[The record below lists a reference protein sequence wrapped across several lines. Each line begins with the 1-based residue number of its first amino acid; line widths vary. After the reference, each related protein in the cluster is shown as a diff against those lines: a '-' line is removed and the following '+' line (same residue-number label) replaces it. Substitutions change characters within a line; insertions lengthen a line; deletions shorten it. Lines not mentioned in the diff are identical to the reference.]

1 MAMTLGG
8 VNPGLS
14 QLNRNS
20 IATQKTSQILATGSN
35 RPSASYGASEYAIA
49 ARLTSNI
56 RGTTQSIQNTQ
67 NISSMFKIA
76 EGATDNTIKA
86 LTTIKEN
93 LINAANDTN
102 GSVDRQALQ
111 KNIDNTVRQ
120 INLNAQTEYNGKR
133 LLDGTAEDVT
143 LAGIDGYENYH
154 LGDLRAEA
162 LGLTD
167 SEGNVTIN
175 ANDPEASLAIVDQA
189 INTAQIELDST
200 HFMQDYYGGGA
211 LNSEQFME
219 DYVTEGVSL
228 NKALDQATTQG
239 AQLQR
244 MEFQEANYTTMEEN
258 QLSALSNMDDA
269 DMAKQITNL
278 RNQQTQEQ
286 LALFATRMFNQNRSN
301 VLSLLQ

>member
-20 IATQKTSQILATGSN
+20 LATQKTSQILATGSN
-35 RPSASYGASEYAIA
+35 RPSAAYGASEYAIA

-76 EGATDNTIKA
+76 AGATNNTIQA
-86 LTTIKEN
+86 LSSIKEN

-111 KNIDNTVRQ
+111 KSIDNTVRQ

-154 LGDLRAEA
+154 LGDLRSEA

-167 SEGNVTIN
+167 SDGNVTIN

-189 INTAQIELDST
+189 ITTAQNSLDST
-200 HFMQDYYGGGA
+200 QFMQ
-211 LNSEQFME
+211 

-228 NKALDQATTQG
+228 NEALDQATTQG

-278 RNQQTQEQ
+278 RNQQTLEQ
-286 LALFATRMFNQNRSN
+286 TALFATRMFNQNRAN
-301 VLSLLQ
+301 ILSLLQ